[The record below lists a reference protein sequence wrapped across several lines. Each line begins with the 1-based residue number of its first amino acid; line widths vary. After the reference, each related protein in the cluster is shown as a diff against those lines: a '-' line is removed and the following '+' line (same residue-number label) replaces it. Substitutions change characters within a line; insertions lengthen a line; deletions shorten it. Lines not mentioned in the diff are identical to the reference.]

1 MVPVKQAS
9 GVAGM
14 AGSKAEDGSQ
24 RRDGSARG
32 DPVRPD
38 RKARLA
44 EALRENLRRR
54 KAQARDRARRQESD
68 EDRGD

>member
-38 RKARLA
+38 RKA
-44 EALRENLRRR
+44 
-54 KAQARDRARRQESD
+54 QARDRARRQESD